1 MLGKKM
7 RHFHR
12 ERVRIN
18 AVELVRMF
26 CQFREKD
33 SAAVTNF
40 EQPGGMRAA
49 LNRPGRAQNAA
60 FGCDR
65 GPADSSIRRDP
76 LHLWQEG
83 LVPAAGSMNPMYLE
97 SRCDQLLLGPRLT

>member
-12 ERVRIN
+12 ESVRID

-49 LNRPGRAQNAA
+49 QNRPDELKTQPLDATEDRPIVPFGVIHSTRDKKGLFRQQAQ
-60 FGCDR
+60 
-65 GPADSSIRRDP
+65 
-76 LHLWQEG
+76 
-83 LVPAAGSMNPMYLE
+83 
-97 SRCDQLLLGPRLT
+97 